1 MLRDIGATMAAA
13 EAAEAAGSA
22 EAAGAARAPGEALGA
37 AGEAAAAVES
47 ETKGAAG
54 AGAERGCRRQAML
67 VQAMRAGFA
76 RLHAAAQQA
85 EREGREGACT
95 PDAHLACTF
104 TCTYNCTCCKR
115 MYVHRGGT
123 RWGVQRRMHTHRTSG
138 DWRIASQPAHSY
150 LISTC

>member
-37 AGEAAAAVES
+37 AGEAAAAAAAVES
-47 ETKGAAG
+47 ETKGGAG
-54 AGAERGCRRQAML
+54 AGAERSCRRQAML

-85 EREGREGACT
+85 EREG
-95 PDAHLACTF
+95 
-104 TCTYNCTCCKR
+104 
-115 MYVHRGGT
+115 VHT
-123 RWGVQRRMHTHRTSG
+123 
-138 DWRIASQPAHSY
+138 
-150 LISTC
+150 